1 MAIAPVN
8 KFISIV
14 VPVAPGQQ
22 ELYQV
27 PTGTSAL
34 VLYVQVANVG
44 VGTYPTV
51 TLTQRRESRSTGLTR
66 DVRVIKDIEI
76 PPNDAAILVDGR
88 MVLEKTPL
96 ILDRLLV
103 SGVQSGLATITDVTY
118 CEPLGIATVTTID
131 NHGFSAGDPI
141 TLAGIAFTCSNNN
154 SGITTTIFPDPQ
166 SSYVVETV
174 TDPKYFSIRVGSSNG
189 ITHFYNGAQ
198 HSYVRSDVNSVF
210 ANGNAVY
217 FTPTSGSYDSGTGD
231 LELNIPGH
239 GLFASATS
247 HTPNWAFYTPSSGIM
262 TVTTATAHGFSTNN
276 VVKFDDYS
284 LAFKCAMDGSSSIKK
299 YPRSTD
305 PISGKWKK
313 ITVGTSTSFT
323 IDVGKSNAV
332 NFTPTAG
339 EYNGAVGIMTL
350 TIGSHSLPGPTTHS
364 PTNAVYNPTTGVMT
378 ITLANHNFINGD
390 LIKIDDDA
398 IGFTCTHGAGTKYYP
413 RSTDPISE
421 RWIPI
426 TYIDANSFSIQVLD
440 SAPSTNTTTHTFVS
454 WTASTLSRATTSV
467 KIATESIKFT
477 CAQDTHASI
486 KSYPRASGCTGPNC
500 VGGADPYYNKPVP
513 IVEAGDTTIALNVGR
528 TTSGGIHT
536 FSSADADAI
545 VSGGDYAHTPVPASF
560 TASGMKRASDYIG
573 IATESVIF
581 TCTQDGNATEHGYPR
596 TGDPAYNTNL
606 NIIEG
611 DVDNIKVNVGI
622 STAGGLVAPLQM
634 EFLASILENSNA

>member
-8 KFISIV
+8 KFISV
-14 VPVAPGQQ
+14 MVPVAPGLQK
-22 ELYQV
+22 LYEV

-34 VLYVQVANVG
+34 VLYSQVANVG
-44 VGTYPTV
+44 AATTYPTV
-51 TLTQRRESRSTGLTR
+51 TFFQRRESRSTGLTR
-66 DVRVIKDIEI
+66 DIRVIKDVEI
-76 PPNDAAILVDGR
+76 PPNDGVILVDGR

-96 ILDRLLV
+96 IVDRIYV
-103 SGVQSGLATITDVTY
+103 QGTQSGLSTITDVDY
-118 CEPLGIATVTTID
+118 CEPLGIATITTIG
-131 NHGFSAGDPI
+131 NHGFSANDQI
-141 TLAGIAFTCSNNN
+141 TLGGIVFECTNNN

-166 SSYVVETV
+166 ASYTVDVVNDSKQFT
-174 TDPKYFSIRVGSSNG
+174 TIVGSSNG
-189 ITHFYNGAQ
+189 IIHTYQPAIHEFVKANK
-198 HSYVRSDVNSVF
+198 NSIHQQSTGVK
-210 ANGNAVY
+210 
-217 FTPTSGSYDSGTGD
+217 FTPSFATYEPSTGSLVLTM
-231 LELNIPGH
+231 NNH
-239 GLFASATS
+239 GMTASASS
-247 HTPNWAFYTPSSGIM
+247 HTPNGAEYDAVSGIL
-262 TVTTATAHGFSTNN
+262 TVTTAAAHGFSSGDLIR
-276 VVKFDDYS
+276 FDDNALTFS
-284 LAFKCAMDGSSSIKK
+284 CTMGSGNKT

-305 PISGKWKK
+305 PASGTFKP
-313 ITVGTSTSFT
+313 ITVNSGTEFEMNVGTSP
-323 IDVGKSNAV
+323 IV
-332 NFTPTAG
+332 NFTPTDG

-398 IGFTCTHGAGTKYYP
+398 IGFTCTHGSGTKYYP

-560 TASGMKRASDYIG
+560 TASGMKRAADYIG
-573 IATESVIF
+573 IATESIVF
-581 TCTQDGNATEHGYPR
+581 TCSQDGDATEHGYPR
-596 TGDPAYNTNL
+596 ASDPAYNSNL
-606 NIIEG
+606 PIIEG
-611 DVDNIKVNVGI
+611 DTNNITVNVGVNT
-622 STAGGLVAPLQM
+622 SGGLVGPLQM
-634 EFLASILENSNA
+634 EFIASILENSNA